1 MAAPAAGEGVV
12 AGPGVAADSG
22 VTHGRLRD
30 QFGVL
35 ARRSTLRSLRQPGQV
50 IFPLLFPLILL
61 AVAAGGLTAATRLPG
76 FPTRSY
82 LAFALA
88 VPFLQGAL
96 FAAINAGTD
105 LAVDI
110 ESGFFN
116 RLALT
121 PLRAPALLAGEI
133 GGQLVISAFGAV
145 AYLTVGVIFGVHIAA
160 GVGGAFVLL
169 ALALL
174 VGFAFS
180 SLGALIALWLGS
192 SEAVQGFFPVLFVLV
207 FLSSSNLPRNLIQTT
222 WFREVATYN
231 PVSYLIEGYRSL
243 IITGWDGR
251 ALALAFGIAIAI
263 AVLSLA
269 VAGRALRT
277 RLVRT

>member
-1 MAAPAAGEGVV
+1 MGRV
-12 AGPGVAADSG
+12 GVAEVGHAVPADERI
-22 VTHGRLRD
+22 HLRD
-30 QFGVL
+30 QVLVL

-50 IFPLLFPLILL
+50 VFPLLFPLILL
-61 AVAAGGLTAATRLPG
+61 AVSASGLTAATRLPG
-76 FPTRSY
+76 FPTHSY

-96 FAAINAGTD
+96 FASINAGTD
-105 LAVDI
+105 LAIDI

-133 GGQLVISAFGAV
+133 GGQLLISGLGGAV
-145 AYLTVGVIFGVHIAA
+145 YLLVGVAFGVHIAA
-160 GVGGAFVLL
+160 GVLGAVVLL
-169 ALALL
+169 ALAVLI
-174 VGFAFS
+174 GFAFA

-192 SEAVQGFFPVLFVLV
+192 AEAVQGFFPLLFVLV
-207 FLSSSNLPRNLIQTT
+207 FLSSSNLPRNLISTQ
-222 WFREVATYN
+222 WFKFVATYN

-243 IITGWDGR
+243 IISGWDGR
-251 ALALAFGIAIAI
+251 ALALAFGIAIGIAI
-263 AVLSLA
+263 LA
-269 VAGRALRT
+269 LTGASRSLRT